1 MARSKKSKS
10 RQEAETSAPAEAA
23 AEEAQDPVE
32 PEPETPPQETASVP
46 APRRKKK
53 GSGVS
58 VQVTARGDAD
68 EVSAAL
74 SKMGPQRGAPQE
86 PDPEEPEEEGMSDE
100 EVMRL
105 LSNPRNKVTVVRTF
119 PKRWRGARCNVQ
131 LDQEGYRC
139 PVNFDEIKT
148 DVFRRFGGKSFMAY
162 VHPNTMM
169 GMNKILAAI
178 PFENAETDEPLFEL
192 PQDENEVVD
201 PRLLPIPADGSDP
214 TMVGEEDPYARMERN
229 LKTQTR
235 LKARQLE
242 LATLGKQLEEFEG
255 TKKEIVAEAS
265 NPGRSVE
272 DRIAFMQL
280 ENKMDRQIEA
290 IRNAIDK
297 VASEPPAAPAPA
309 PTPQPPQRSGDDNL
323 VKILMAQNQA
333 AENRFNVLMQQQTQ
347 LLLARNQGG
356 GQKEDLDSMLD
367 KVAKFKAAFGE
378 GDGRVKRLQDTLM
391 EIAMDRMLGESN
403 GGGDTSDVRYAVDK
417 ALPLV
422 KTFIDKK
429 LTGPDEAVPTREQYL
444 EAVKLEATKITQNL
458 IKQGY
463 LVKGDVKGIAGPTAH
478 HKAGAPAEKKPA
490 PAPPAGEK
498 NPEPPKEEEDRVA
511 GPPKPSTPEYSRKL
525 AVDFVLDSIIS
536 DIKKGFPD
544 DRFVIGDALDH
555 LDEEILDQLLTVGS
569 GEDLEKVVGP
579 HCTPEKIQ
587 AIKDYGKNP
596 RVKTWLTRVITT
608 IQDEYRREIEAA
620 PKEET
625 K

>member
-1 MARSKKSKS
+1 MARSKKSRS
-10 RQEAETSAPAEAA
+10 LPEAETSGAPEEEAVNIDPAEQ
-23 AEEAQDPVE
+23 EA
-32 PEPETPPQETASVP
+32 P
-46 APRRKKK
+46 APRKPKKRR
-53 GSGVS
+53 GVS
-58 VQVTARGDAD
+58 VQVTARGDAED
-68 EVSAAL
+68 VSEAL
-74 SKMGPQRGAPQE
+74 SKMGPGARPVATVA
-86 PDPEEPEEEGMSDE
+86 EEEEEGPDE
-100 EVMRL
+100 NGPDDEMIVRL
-105 LSNPRNKVTVVRTF
+105 LSNPRNKVVVFRTF
-119 PKRWRGARCNVQ
+119 PKRYNGAKCDIQVDPQ
-131 LDQEGYRC
+131 GYRC
-139 PVNFDEIKT
+139 PAAFDDIKQ
-148 DVFRRFGGKSFMAY
+148 DVFRRFGGKAFVAY
-162 VHPNTMM
+162 IQPVTLSGNS
-169 GMNKILAAI
+169 KVLAAI
-178 PFENAETDEPLFEL
+178 PFDNPDTDEPQFEM
-192 PQDENEVVD
+192 PTDPNQAVD
-201 PRLLPIPADGSDP
+201 PRLLPPALDGGDP
-214 TMVGEEDPYARMERN
+214 TMVMEEDPMARIEQDQ
-229 LKTQTR
+229 KTQVRIRGRR
-235 LKARQLE
+235 LQL
-242 LATLGKQLEEFEG
+242 AQLDQQLREFEG
-255 TKKEIVAEAS
+255 TKKEIAVEAT
-265 NPGRSVE
+265 NPSRGVE
-272 DRIAFMQL
+272 DRIAFMQM

-290 IRNAIDK
+290 IRSAIDK
-297 VASEPPAAPAPA
+297 ISSEPPPAPA
-309 PTPQPPQRSGDDNL
+309 APPPMLQLPQRSSDDNL
-323 VKILMAQNQA
+323 VKILMAQNAA

-378 GDGRVKRLQDTLM
+378 SDGRVKRLQDTLM
-391 EIAMDRMLGESN
+391 EIAMDRMLGENN
-403 GGGDTSDVRYAVDK
+403 GSGDTSDLRYAVDK

-422 KTFIDKK
+422 KTFVDKK
-429 LTGPDEAVPTREQYL
+429 LTASDEPVPTREQYL

-458 IKQGY
+458 VKQGY
-463 LVKGDVKGIAGPTAH
+463 LVKGDVKAIAGPTAP

-490 PAPPAGEK
+490 PAGEK

-544 DRFVIGDALDH
+544 DSFVIGDALDH

-579 HCTPEKIQ
+579 HCTPDKIQ